1 MKLSIRWALII
12 GFLSLIWGTHI
23 ITTTSSFVTSQEVL
37 NRHAKDIMGNIAQLA
52 MEQSQNHLAHA
63 HSAAA
68 LTKRLLSAEVVSS
81 SEEQIRILERYFYN
95 QLSIYAHFAGIY
107 MGTPEGNFYDVRR
120 SNIRSADGF
129 RTKIILNHGNS
140 RLTRLIWYDRNFNK
154 ISETMDPED
163 SYDPR
168 KRPWYDKATQ
178 KKQIVWTDPYIFF
191 TSQKPGIT
199 IAGPFY
205 DHHSLLKGIVGV
217 DIEIDQLS
225 TFIGSLKIS
234 KNGRAFLMNRNQ
246 DIIAFPDQTKLNFKD
261 KADHGRSRLVKI
273 NELDDDL
280 SRKAYAAAGFQYDT
294 DGLIVLEKSKFATF
308 EHEGKAYHAMF
319 KPFSTPEWPWVIGV
333 YLPED
338 DYLGDIKK
346 NRRNG
351 ILITIVISIFAAAL
365 GLWLARGVINPIA
378 KLSRSAKSIQGDNF
392 DAENGIRS
400 GYKEIQE
407 TADSFIAM
415 KTAIR
420 ESQDKL
426 ISFQNQLKDQVRE
439 RTDDLEKANASLWA
453 EIEQRQM
460 SDQALHESEDRYNT
474 ILDSI
479 EEGYF
484 EIDLKGNFIF
494 VNDAMCRILDSS
506 SSELTSLNQK
516 EYTSPQVAK
525 KMYAFFNNIYKTGNP
540 AHLNS
545 ISITTGDHNKKI
557 LELAVSPMA
566 DSKGQSVGFRGVA
579 RDITMR
585 IRGEREKKKLEN
597 QLHQAQRMKAIGTLA
612 GGIAHDFNNLLMGI
626 QGNVSV
632 MLMEIGP
639 GNKQYDSIKA
649 IEQCVDSGA
658 LLTKQLLGY
667 ARGGKYVV
675 SSIDLNAT
683 IKRTSELFERTNKEI
698 RITRSYQND
707 IWPVEAD
714 QGQID
719 QVLFNLYVNARQAMD
734 EKKEIHIET
743 ENIVLGENI
752 TRIHGLKPGDYV
764 KIVVRDTGSGMDAEV
779 KEHIFEPFFTTR
791 KMGRGTGLGLAS
803 AFGIIKNHNGIITAQ
818 SEVGQGATILIYLP
832 STERVF
838 QAHPAPKT
846 ETMHYGTETILV
858 VDDEAYVRQSVRKM
872 LEDLGYAV
880 MTATDGAEAVELYEQ
895 NAAEIDLVILDMIMP
910 NMGGVEAFD
919 IIKLKNPN
927 IKTIF
932 FSGYSMD
939 SFAREFLQRG
949 SAGFI
954 QKPFNMVRLSQMMR
968 DLLDE

>member
-1 MKLSIRWALII
+1 
-12 GFLSLIWGTHI
+12 
-23 ITTTSSFVTSQEVL
+23 
-37 NRHAKDIMGNIAQLA
+37 
-52 MEQSQNHLAHA
+52 
-63 HSAAA
+63 
-68 LTKRLLSAEVVSS
+68 
-81 SEEQIRILERYFYN
+81 
-95 QLSIYAHFAGIY
+95 
-107 MGTPEGNFYDVRR
+107 
-120 SNIRSADGF
+120 
-129 RTKIILNHGNS
+129 
-140 RLTRLIWYDRNFNK
+140 
-154 ISETMDPED
+154 
-163 SYDPR
+163 
-168 KRPWYDKATQ
+168 
-178 KKQIVWTDPYIFF
+178 
-191 TSQKPGIT
+191 
-199 IAGPFY
+199 
-205 DHHSLLKGIVGV
+205 
-217 DIEIDQLS
+217 
-225 TFIGSLKIS
+225 
-234 KNGRAFLMNRNQ
+234 
-246 DIIAFPDQTKLNFKD
+246 
-261 KADHGRSRLVKI
+261 
-273 NELDDDL
+273 
-280 SRKAYAAAGFQYDT
+280 
-294 DGLIVLEKSKFATF
+294 
-308 EHEGKAYHAMF
+308 
-319 KPFSTPEWPWVIGV
+319 
-333 YLPED
+333 
-338 DYLGDIKK
+338 
-346 NRRNG
+346 
-351 ILITIVISIFAAAL
+351 
-365 GLWLARGVINPIA
+365 
-378 KLSRSAKSIQGDNF
+378 
-392 DAENGIRS
+392 
-400 GYKEIQE
+400 
-407 TADSFIAM
+407 M

-707 IWPVEAD
+707 FWPVEAD